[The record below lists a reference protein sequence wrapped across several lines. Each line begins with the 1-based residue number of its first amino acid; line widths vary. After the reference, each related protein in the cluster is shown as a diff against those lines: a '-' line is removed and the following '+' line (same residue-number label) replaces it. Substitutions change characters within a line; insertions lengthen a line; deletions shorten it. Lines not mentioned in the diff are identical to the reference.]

1 VGQSKL
7 AKAVG
12 EFSGYLTADT
22 GRIPYHGERYHAGEV
37 ISTSFVEFAVNQ
49 VVSKRMVKK
58 QQTGDTPQTPTKE
71 YRPLNQRSLIR
82 DRDPAHLRAVGR
94 APHLSSPSGCWA
106 PQPTVVR
113 SSG

>member
-49 VVSKRMVKK
+49 LVSKPIDRT
-58 QQTGDTPQTPTKE
+58 TGRHAD
-71 YRPLNQRSLIR
+71 LV
-82 DRDPAHLRAVGR
+82 AVFGR
-94 APHLSSPSGCWA
+94 
-106 PQPTVVR
+106 R
-113 SSG
+113 